1 MSAWLITSIFII
13 ILSIVIYIEYK
24 NKKEIRLKHQRDTK
38 ETTPPP
44 TPSPEKEIKPTEE
57 KPEEDTLEEK
67 FIPEVKETK
76 PVELPEVEKT
86 KPAALLEAEET
97 KPVELPEVKK
107 TKLVELPEVKE
118 TKPVA
123 LPEVEEAEPIH
134 LPEANYP
141 RFDHSRLIDMGLSEE
156 DAKEFVRELILQ
168 IQTQLP
174 LIKEAI
180 DISDFQRMEELTHSI
195 KGSATNLGTGGISDL
210 IVDYDTY
217 LKTGTEPAIA
227 EAYFE
232 HLNHYY
238 EKLKEQYS

>member
-24 NKKEIRLKHQRDTK
+24 NKKEIRLKHQRDIK
-38 ETTPPP
+38 KTTPPP
-44 TPSPEKEIKPTEE
+44 TLSPEKEIKPTEE
-57 KPEEDTLEEK
+57 KPDEDTLEEK
-67 FIPEVKETK
+67 FIPEVKEAK
-76 PVELPEVEKT
+76 PVE
-86 KPAALLEAEET
+86 
-97 KPVELPEVKK
+97 
-107 TKLVELPEVKE
+107 
-118 TKPVA
+118 

-156 DAKEFVRELILQ
+156 DAKEFVKELILQ

-195 KGSATNLGTGGISDL
+195 KGSATNLGTGGIADL
-210 IVDYDTY
+210 IIDYDTY

>member
-13 ILSIVIYIEYK
+13 ILSIVIYIKYK
-24 NKKEIRLKHQRDTK
+24 NKKKIRLKDQKDTK
-38 ETTPPP
+38 KTIPPS
-44 TPSPEKEIKPTEE
+44 TPSAEKEIKPTEE
-57 KPEEDTLEEK
+57 EKQTKLPEEKPDEDTLEEK
-67 FIPEVKETK
+67 FIPKVEETK
-76 PVELPEVEKT
+76 PVELPEVEEV
-86 KPAALLEAEET
+86 KPFELPEAEEL
-97 KPVELPEVKK
+97 KPVE
-107 TKLVELPEVKE
+107 
-118 TKPVA
+118 

-174 LIKEAI
+174 LLKEAM
-180 DISDFQRMEELTHSI
+180 DISDFHRMEELIHSI

-217 LKTGTEPAIA
+217 LKTGTELAIV

-232 HLNHYY
+232 HLNHYC

>member
-1 MSAWLITSIFII
+1 MSAWLVTSIFVI
-13 ILSIVIYIEYK
+13 ILSIVLYIEYK
-24 NKKEIRLKHQRDTK
+24 KKKEIRLKDQRDTG
-38 ETTPPP
+38 ETTPPS
-44 TPSPEKEIKPTEE
+44 TPSPEKEIKPTEK
-57 KPEEDTLEEK
+57 KPDEDTLEEK

-76 PVELPEVEKT
+76 PVELSEVEEV
-86 KPAALLEAEET
+86 KPVELPEAEET
-97 KPVELPEVKK
+97 KPVE
-107 TKLVELPEVKE
+107 
-118 TKPVA
+118 
-123 LPEVEEAEPIH
+123 

-168 IQTQLP
+168 IKTQLP
-174 LIKEAI
+174 LIKEAM

-210 IVDYDTY
+210 ISDYDTY
-217 LKTGTEPAIA
+217 LKTGTELAIV

-238 EKLKEQYS
+238 EELKEQYS

>member
-1 MSAWLITSIFII
+1 M
-13 ILSIVIYIEYK
+13 
-24 NKKEIRLKHQRDTK
+24 
-38 ETTPPP
+38 
-44 TPSPEKEIKPTEE
+44 
-57 KPEEDTLEEK
+57 
-67 FIPEVKETK
+67 
-76 PVELPEVEKT
+76 
-86 KPAALLEAEET
+86 LEAEET

-195 KGSATNLGTGGISDL
+195 KGSATNLGTGGIADL
-210 IVDYDTY
+210 IIDYDTY